1 MFLLAALLAA
11 WDVIFAT
18 LHHCQCALQ
27 TRFKA
32 RSWSKFLLDY
42 LFTYNKRL
50 VAAKTTGDFPPPWTE
65 YTLYWIY
72 AAHADVWDDY
82 HCKVCCPFTGLQLT
96 GCILPLGIAA
106 VPILML
112 LMLNKAPSIKHQP
125 QCSLD
130 SSLHR
135 MG

>member
-1 MFLLAALLAA
+1 MQ
-11 WDVIFAT
+11 
-18 LHHCQCALQ
+18 QCESTNTEMPQAGPASWHIGQTCVPCLQ

-82 HCKVCCPFTGLQLT
+82 HCKVR
-96 GCILPLGIAA
+96 
-106 VPILML
+106 
-112 LMLNKAPSIKHQP
+112 
-125 QCSLD
+125 
-130 SSLHR
+130 LHSPATAL
-135 MG
+135 